1 LQTTRHYQLDG
12 SNLVL
17 RDFSTQTP
25 DGKWRTIK
33 ITSQNGNGS
42 SVRLI
47 GTITLSP
54 LENTLIYRI
63 YDQAGS
69 LLTAGPMMVTADV
82 IGGPGTFDE
91 TVNLSAIKPGTN
103 IRIEISDLSTADSSL
118 LAMDSVLLTVK

>member
-1 LQTTRHYQLDG
+1 
-12 SNLVL
+12 
-17 RDFSTQTP
+17 
-25 DGKWRTIK
+25 
-33 ITSQNGNGS
+33 
-42 SVRLI
+42 VRLI

-69 LLTAGPMMVTADV
+69 LLTTGPMMVTADV

-91 TVNLSAIKPGTN
+91 TVNLSAIKSGTN

-118 LAMDSVLLTVK
+118 LAMDTVLVTVK